1 MIKWILLPTNSQ
13 LQPEHIKGFGD
24 QHDGMRRA
32 KWKNKEQTQ
41 YQKNI
46 TTYSLVIA
54 TTPSHHRMSNSTIK
68 MMGWLWGSSQGW
80 QKYYGDEDDKHDY
93 SIWTIS
99 LKCHILTCTTS
110 CHDLDGGKNIFQL
123 FSLLYTSE
131 RTSIRGGL
139 LAEFEYFLIGNPL
152 EPSDGEVVQE
162 YFNIMSSKGS
172 AVWGGWPGGVN
183 RLINIGWLDGWAG
196 PVDSTST
203 TPLPPLVPGGP
214 HLLELLPA
222 AVIFHPNIFTLD
234 RNNITSAT
242 SATHE

>member
-1 MIKWILLPTNSQ
+1 
-13 LQPEHIKGFGD
+13 
-24 QHDGMRRA
+24 
-32 KWKNKEQTQ
+32 
-41 YQKNI
+41 
-46 TTYSLVIA
+46 
-54 TTPSHHRMSNSTIK
+54 MSNSTIK
-68 MMGWLWGSSQGW
+68 MMCWLLGWSQGW
-80 QKYYGDEDDKHDY
+80 QKNIMARKK
-93 SIWTIS
+93 IRTITVYRLFLS
-99 LKCHILTCTTS
+99 KWHILTCTTY
-110 CHDLDGGKNIFQL
+110 CHDLDGGTNIFKR

-152 EPSDGEVVQE
+152 EPSDEEIVQE
-162 YFNIMSSKGS
+162 YFDIMSSKGS

-214 HLLELLPA
+214 HLLELLPP
-222 AVIFHPNIFTLD
+222 AVIFHPNIFTLG

-242 SATHE
+242 LDPWIKDRLQPRMW

>member
-1 MIKWILLPTNSQ
+1 MRMVT
-13 LQPEHIKGFGD
+13 
-24 QHDGMRRA
+24 GM
-32 KWKNKEQTQ
+32 T
-41 YQKNI
+41 KNI
-46 TTYSLVIA
+46 MARKKI
-54 TTPSHHRMSNSTIK
+54 RTITVYRLFLSK
-68 MMGWLWGSSQGW
+68 W
-80 QKYYGDEDDKHDY
+80 
-93 SIWTIS
+93 
-99 LKCHILTCTTS
+99 HILTCTTS
-110 CHDLDGGKNIFQL
+110 CNDLDGGTNIFQL

-203 TPLPPLVPGGP
+203 TPLPPLVPGEP

-234 RNNITSAT
+234 WNNITSAT
-242 SATHE
+242 LDPWIKDRLQPRMW

>member
-1 MIKWILLPTNSQ
+1 MEKQSTNTISKKYYNLFTRDSNHSIPPPHVQ
-13 LQPEHIKGFGD
+13 
-24 QHDGMRRA
+24 QHDQDDGDR
-32 KWKNKEQTQ
+32 
-41 YQKNI
+41 
-46 TTYSLVIA
+46 
-54 TTPSHHRMSNSTIK
+54 HRDDK
-68 MMGWLWGSSQGW
+68 
-80 QKYYGDEDDKHDY
+80 KYYGVGDEDDKHDY

-110 CHDLDGGKNIFQL
+110 CNDLDGGTNIFQL

-152 EPSDGEVVQE
+152 EPSDEEVVQE

-234 RNNITSAT
+234 RNDITSAT
-242 SATHE
+242 SDP